1 MTERNPAM
9 VFEHES
15 NEDARLEAFLME
27 GLVTGGAGHFPR
39 ALILG

>member
-15 NEDARLEAFLME
+15 NEDARLEALLME
-27 GLVTGGAGHFPR
+27 GLVTGGAGHFPH
-39 ALILG
+39 ASILG